1 MEDILHFFY
10 DCEISKFIWK
20 ETEKWINRGSLVQ
33 IKFNLRNV
41 IFGFEEKRND
51 ALNCIVILIKQQ
63 LFVQKLNNKM
73 PIFNTIKKKV
83 IQYYEDEKYINYIS
97 GTHSK
102 FVVKWQSLRSLF
114 V

>member
-1 MEDILHFFY
+1 MERNR
-10 DCEISKFIWK
+10 
-20 ETEKWINRGSLVQ
+20 KWINRGSLVQ

-114 V
+114 KTEREKCNLLYFI